1 MAQTSHPSRALKREL
16 ISSVAAPASEFVITS
31 ERFEYAT
38 QHSSEF
44 IDVTADVRAV
54 IERSGVAFGQVLIA
68 SAHTTAAVT
77 VQEHEPLLL
86 RDMARV
92 LDRIV
97 PADDYYEHNDF
108 TIRTDVPEGE
118 PENGHSHCQ
127 HLLIGASETLPVQN
141 GELRLGVW
149 QSVFLV
155 ELDFPPGRFEGEQLR
170 SITVQVM
177 GLRADGRS
185 E

>member
-1 MAQTSHPSRALKREL
+1 MTQTSRPSRALRREL
-16 ISSVAAPASEFVITS
+16 LASVSAPASEFIVAT

-44 IDVTADVRAV
+44 VDITADVRAV
-54 IERSGVAFGQVLIA
+54 VERSGVAFGQVLAA

-97 PADDYYEHNDF
+97 PASDYYEHNDF

-127 HLLIGASETLPVQN
+127 HLLIGASETLPIQN
-141 GELRLGVW
+141 GEVRLGVW
-149 QSVFLV
+149 QSIFLV

-170 SITVQVM
+170 SVTVQVM
-177 GLRADGRS
+177 GLRAEGES
-185 E
+185 G